1 MTRIFDNIDVDLG
14 PHLINTFNT
23 AERMDAA
30 VGYFNLRG
38 WATFADAVDAKPLGE
53 DPVMRVLVGMTLAD
67 PDDQVLR
74 ALQRDLEGSEGDDG
88 IDGEVARTRRQAA
101 LAKFRTQLMRGIPNA
116 NDQKNLQRL
125 RQHLVDGRVRIKLF
139 SRRPLHGKAY
149 LCHRQDANLPIVGF
163 VGSSNLTMSGLHHNY
178 ELNVD
183 VLDFDAAKKLD
194 AWFIARWDD
203 KFSIDITDDLI
214 KLIDESWAGEE
225 PLTPHEVF
233 LKVCWHLSRDVREG
247 LIEYNLPPSMR
258 EKLLDYQ
265 VNAVQTLTRRIYQRG
280 GTMLGDVVGLGKTLT
295 AVAAALMLREEY
307 GYSTLVLCPK
317 NLVKMWQEHL
327 DAYDVPGRVVSYS
340 LAHRDLPEMRA
351 YQFVI
356 LDESHSMRS
365 NKRRDYIH
373 IKDYIENAGSKVLLL
388 TATPYNIR
396 FSDVANQLGLYID
409 DDDDIGL
416 QPLWAMQKNSR
427 LAEQVDFKTN
437 TLLAFRKSEE
447 ADDWKRLMSEHLV
460 RRTRSFVRNNYGKT
474 DPENGRDYLLY
485 PDGNRFYF
493 PERTPKP
500 IDHSFGDDDPAAIM
514 SSDET
519 LNTIDGLLLPRYNLA
534 AYLDTKIQIK
544 PQEADLIERL
554 QRSSGH
560 LIGFIRAGLYKRLS
574 SCGHSYL
581 LSLKRHLSRNDIWLH
596 AIENN
601 LPLPIGTVL
610 DAMFN
615 SAQEDADSSDEV
627 DNTHGN
633 GKMNYEALKRRNPN
647 NVTWARPGL
656 FKKGLATDIQHD
668 SDRLRG
674 LLDTYGEWS
683 TEADSKVEALVD
695 LTTKTHPNEKVLVF
709 TEYKDTAEYIA
720 QALQDAKVDNV
731 ALATGDTEDPTGV
744 VRAFAPVSN
753 RKPNDDAK
761 PDLSEEAQHRVLIA
775 TDVLSEG
782 QNLQDAHIVVNY
794 DLPWAIIRLIQRAG
808 RVDRVGQTAEEILI
822 YSFFHESVENVL
834 SLRQRIK
841 DRLAANAAAFGS
853 DEVFFGT
860 EGETKTIEDLYEGKL
875 DDTEIDVEVDASSLA
890 YEVWSRAE
898 KETPELARKVTE
910 LPDMVHAT
918 RASTAVDDIAGI
930 ACYVRTENENDGFGF
945 ASEGGDLRLLTGH
958 EALRVF
964 HSELDTPGLVQRA
977 DQFDLTAALARG
989 PLARPTTIEGRL
1001 RGIRK
1006 RVWQRLNGNFVSLN
1020 TDVGD
1025 ALDALFRRPL
1035 TRDAERRLKSAVAT
1049 RANADDL
1056 GDLVAL
1062 LHRDNR
1068 LIIPDTTGSDPIR
1081 IVCTMGVV
1089 Q

>member
-14 PHLINTFNT
+14 PHLIETFAT
-23 AERMDAA
+23 ATRMDAA

-38 WATFADAVDAKPLGE
+38 WMTFADAVDAKSAS
-53 DPVMRVLVGMTLAD
+53 DKPVMRVLVGMTLAD

-74 ALQRDLEGSEGDDG
+74 ALQSSLEGSEDDDD
-88 IDGEVARTRRQAA
+88 IDGEVARARRQAA

-116 NDQKNLQRL
+116 ADQKSLQRL

-139 SRRPLHGKAY
+139 TRRPLHGKTY

-163 VGSSNLTMSGLHHNY
+163 VGSSNLTMSGLRHNY

-194 AWFIARWDD
+194 AWFVARWED

-225 PLTPHEVF
+225 QLTPYEVF

-247 LIEYNLPPSMR
+247 LIEYSLPATMR
-258 EKLLDYQ
+258 EKLLEYQ
-265 VNAVQTLTRRIYQRG
+265 VNAVQTLARRIVTRG

-295 AVAAALMLREEY
+295 AVATSLMLREEY

-327 DAYDVPGRVVSYS
+327 DAYDVPGRVVSYTQ
-340 LAHRDLPEMRA
+340 AHRDLPEMRA

-356 LDESHSMRS
+356 LDESHTLRS
-365 NKRRDYIH
+365 DKRRDYIH
-373 IKDYIENAGSKVLLL
+373 IKDYIDNAGSKVLLL

-396 FSDVANQLGLYID
+396 FTDVANQLGLYID
-409 DDDDIGL
+409 DDDDLGL
-416 QPLWAMQKNSR
+416 QPLSAMQKNPR
-427 LAEQVDFKTN
+427 LAEQVDYKTN
-437 TLLAFRKSEE
+437 TLAAFRKSEE
-447 ADDWKRLMSEHLV
+447 TDDWKRLMSEHLV
-460 RRTRSFVRNNYGKT
+460 RRTRSFVRNNYAKS

-485 PDGNRFYF
+485 PDGSRFYF

-500 IDHSFGDDDPAAIM
+500 IDHSFGEDDPAAIM
-514 SSDET
+514 SSDDT
-519 LNTIDGLLLPRYNLA
+519 LDTIDGLLLPRYNLA
-534 AYLDTKIQIK
+534 AYLNASVQKTA
-544 PQEADLIERL
+544 EEVALIERL
-554 QRSSGH
+554 QRARGH
-560 LIGFIRAGLYKRLS
+560 LIGFIRTGLYKRLS
-574 SCGHSYL
+574 SCGHSYV
-581 LSLKRHLSRNDIWLH
+581 LSLQRHLARNDMWLH
-596 AIENN
+596 AIANDLD
-601 LPLPIGTVL
+601 LPVGTVL

-615 SAQEDADSSDEV
+615 GAQGDENEG
-627 DNTHGN
+627 DENESTIGN
-633 GKMNYEALKRRNPN
+633 GKADYDALKNRNPY
-647 NVTWARPGL
+647 NVTWVRSGL
-656 FKKGLATDIQHD
+656 FKQSLAADIQRD
-668 SDRLRG
+668 SDQIRA
-674 LLDTYGEWS
+674 LLATYGEWNPDV
-683 TEADSKVEALVD
+683 DSKIAALVE
-695 LTTKTHPNEKVLVF
+695 LVTKTHADEKVLVF
-709 TEYKDTAEYIA
+709 TEYKDTADYVAEALKASGIDKIA
-720 QALQDAKVDNV
+720 LVTG
-731 ALATGDTEDPTGV
+731 ATDDPTGV
-744 VRAFAPVSN
+744 VRKFAPASN
-753 RKPNDDAK
+753 RKPGDQGELELGD
-761 PDLSEEAQHRVLIA
+761 SAQHRVLIA

-808 RVDRVGQTAEEILI
+808 RVDRVGQKTEEILI
-822 YSFFHESVENVL
+822 YSFFHESVENVI

-841 DRLAANAAAFGS
+841 ERLAANAEAFGS

-860 EGETKTIEDLYEGKL
+860 EDETKAIADLYEGQL
-875 DDTEIDVEVDASSLA
+875 DDNEVDVEVDASSLA

-898 KETPELARKVTE
+898 KETPDMTHKVTE

-918 RASTAVDDIAGI
+918 RGSTTADDISGV
-930 ACYVRTENENDGFGF
+930 ACYVRTESANDGFGF

-964 HSELDTPGLVQRA
+964 RSDMATPSLPIR
-977 DQFDLTAALARG
+977 DDHFDLTAALARG
-989 PLARPTTIEGRL
+989 PLARPITIEGRL

-1020 TDVGD
+1020 SDVGE

-1035 TRDAERRLKSAVAT
+1035 TRDAERRLKSALAT
-1049 RANADDL
+1049 RADDL
-1056 GDLVAL
+1056 DLADLVAL

-1068 LIIPDTTGSDPIR
+1068 LVIPDTAGSDPIR
-1081 IVCTMGVV
+1081 IVCTIGVT